1 MTMPM
6 RYTRW
11 WPWLVVGSLG
21 ASVGLVAAQA
31 EGEQGRH
38 RPLPGPNGLT
48 CNAGERMTPDGW
60 CVPSKRPPR
69 KATKPPPREEV
80 PRKSR
85 TPRGCPRGQ
94 HASAGQCCPNGEE
107 WVPALRGCV
116 GVGGS
121 SPRSS
126 GNRGRPQAPGE
137 WVRIKAGSFT
147 MGSPSNEPG
156 RDDDERQHRVTITRD
171 FWLQATEVTQ
181 GQWQEVMRNNPSRF
195 KNCGNN
201 CPVEAVNWYE
211 AVAYVNALSK
221 REGLQECYRTG
232 GCSGT
237 LGGGCTEWTKGRYC
251 RGDYQCSD
259 VQFVGLDC
267 AGYRLPTEAEWEYA
281 ARSGT
286 TDSRYGDLNAVA
298 WHRDNSGS
306 TTHRVGQKRASV
318 WGLYDMLGNVL
329 EWCHDWYGDDY
340 PSGSVTDPTGSASGS
355 LRVIRGGSWY
365 TYARNTRAA
374 FRYGLTPGTRLT
386 RLGFRPS
393 RSLP

>member
-147 MGSPSNEPG
+147 MGSPSNERG

-171 FWLQATEVTQ
+171 FEIQTTEVTQ
-181 GQWQEVMRNNPSRF
+181 GQFQDVMGYNPSRF
-195 KNCGNN
+195 TSCGRE
-201 CPVEAVNWYE
+201 CPVEQVSWDE
-211 AVAYVNALSK
+211 AAAYCNALSE
-221 REGLQECYRTG
+221 RASLGQCY
-232 GCSGT
+232 GCNGSGRDVT
-237 LGGGCTEWTKGRYC
+237 CSPSSRYSLPYVC
-251 RGDYQCSD
+251 P
-259 VQFVGLDC
+259 
-267 AGYRLPTEAEWEYA
+267 GYRLPTEAEWEYA
-281 ARSGT
+281 ARAGT
-286 TDSRYGDLNAVA
+286 TGSRYGNLNAVA
-298 WHRDNSGS
+298 WYSDNSES

-355 LRVIRGGSWY
+355 RRVFRGGSWGNL
-365 TYARNTRAA
+365 ARGTRAA
-374 FRYGLTPGTRLT
+374 YRSRNTPGYRHYY
-386 RLGFRPS
+386 LGFRPS